1 MIELPYCLIIEA
13 TDEPD
18 FFGFYSPDLEGF
30 TGIGHSVEDC
40 LFQAKWGMQEFVQV
54 MAERDMA
61 IPPRSEDPTVL
72 IQNSK
77 RDTGTSS
84 TEQLIRQH
92 PTVKR
97 LLKNKNWKDAAEA
110 AIAYFS
116 HGQPCQVEGWK
127 KSSTWAQVKMVF
139 DELGHRRT
147 APPDAAADNG

>member
-18 FFGFYSPDLEGF
+18 FFGFCSPDLEGF

-61 IPPRSEDPTVL
+61 IPPRSEEPTVL
-72 IQNSK
+72 IKNS
-77 RDTGTSS
+77 GTSS
-84 TEQLIRQH
+84 TEQLLRQH

-97 LLKNKNWKDAAEA
+97 LLKHSSWRDAAEA
-110 AIAYFS
+110 AIAYYS
-116 HGQPCQVEGWK
+116 HGRPCQVEGWN

-147 APPDAAADNG
+147 APSDTTADNG